1 MRHTLPRADC
11 SRVCLITQRRL
22 LCLAAKLRHRNKLG
36 KTKPDKG
43 MENESL
49 VADLLEWLLPMSRP
63 YEEVM
68 AAWRTTCPR
77 LTIWEDA
84 SDAGYVGVRDGEV
97 FITAAGRDFLKAR

>member
-1 MRHTLPRADC
+1 MQ
-11 SRVCLITQRRL
+11 RVVPCQ
-22 LCLAAKLRHRNKLG
+22 AAKVRHSNNLG
-36 KTKPDKG
+36 ETKPDRG
-43 MENESL
+43 VENESL

-84 SDAGYVGVRDGEV
+84 SDAGYVVVRDGEV
-97 FITAAGRDFLKAR
+97 FITAAGREFLGRVRWVLRAHI